1 MPLLSQRVNRIK
13 PSPSS
18 MAVKKVRELKANG
31 IDVIGLTTGEPDF
44 DTPPWIVEAAVRA
57 MAESRTKYTNVDGT
71 PELKRAVQEKFKSE
85 NGIEYALDEIVVGNG
100 AKQIIFNA
108 VLATVSAGD
117 EVIVPAPYWVS
128 YPDIVMLANGTP
140 VHVACSPE
148 AGFKMAPD
156 DLERAITPRT
166 KWLILNS
173 PCNPS
178 GAAYTAK
185 ELAAIGRVLMK
196 HSQVWVLTDDIYEH
210 ILYDGRQFSTIAQ
223 VEPELKK
230 RTLTVNG
237 VSKAYAMTG
246 WRIGYA
252 GGPAELIRAMVKL
265 QSQST
270 SNACSIS
277 QAAALEALT
286 GPQSIITERVQLF
299 QERRDLVLD
308 QLKLAPGITC
318 HVPAGAF
325 YIFATCRDLIG
336 RKTPSGKVISSD
348 TDFVMYLLDSFQV
361 AVLQGDA
368 YGMSPFFRL
377 SFATSK
383 DVLKEGC
390 RRIQN
395 ACTSLT

>member
-1 MPLLSQRVNRIK
+1 MS
-13 PSPSS
+13 
-18 MAVKKVRELKANG
+18 
-31 IDVIGLTTGEPDF
+31 
-44 DTPPWIVEAAVRA
+44 
-57 MAESRTKYTNVDGT
+57 
-71 PELKRAVQEKFKSE
+71 
-85 NGIEYALDEIVVGNG
+85 
-100 AKQIIFNA
+100 
-108 VLATVSAGD
+108 
-117 EVIVPAPYWVS
+117 
-128 YPDIVMLANGTP
+128 
-140 VHVACSPE
+140 
-148 AGFKMAPD
+148 PD

-178 GAAYTAK
+178 GAAYTPK
-185 ELAAIGRVLMK
+185 ELAAIGRVLLK

-246 WRIGYA
+246 WRVGYA

-286 GPQSIITERVQLF
+286 GPQSIITERALLF

-318 HVPAGAF
+318 HVPEGAF

-336 RKTPSGKVISSD
+336 RKTSSGKVISSD

-395 ACTSLT
+395 ACTSLI